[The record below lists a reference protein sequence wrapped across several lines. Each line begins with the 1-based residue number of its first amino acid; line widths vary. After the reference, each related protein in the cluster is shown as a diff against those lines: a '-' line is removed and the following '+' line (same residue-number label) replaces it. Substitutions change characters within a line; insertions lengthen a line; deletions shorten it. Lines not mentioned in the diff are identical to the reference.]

1 MRYIADF
8 HLHSK
13 YSRATSKEMDLLHLN
28 YWAKLKGINIL
39 GTSDFTHPLWF
50 KELEEKLIPLGNG
63 LYQLKNRPNS
73 VLRRPEGFGGS
84 SIFFILTTEVS
95 CIYKKGDKTRRIH
108 LLIFAPSLEVVKKL
122 NQRLEK
128 NYNLHSDGRPIL
140 GIDAKELLKII
151 LDVSTENFVVPAH
164 AWTPW
169 YSLFGSKSGFDSIE
183 ECFEEMTPEIY
194 ALETGLSSDP
204 LMNWRI
210 SSLDR
215 LTLISNSDAHSPE
228 NLGREANVFE
238 GEKINYNLIIKAI
251 KSGAGNNKGL
261 DLGRGELDL
270 PTSPRVYAAKV
281 ARTGRQINNGL
292 KLVET
297 IEFFPEE
304 GKYHFDGHRDCQISL
319 TPKET
324 KKLKGICPVCH
335 RPLTIGV
342 LHRVDDLADRKEPR
356 HKVGAP
362 GFKSIIPLKEIIA
375 QVAGVN
381 KTAKKVK
388 EKYLELIKKQAEFS
402 ILLDLEEEEL
412 FKIASANIVEGII
425 KMRKGEIEKRAGY
438 DGVYGEIKI
447 LFAKKHQEKLF

>member
-8 HLHSK
+8 HIHSK
-13 YSRATSKEMDLLHLN
+13 YSRATSREMDLEHLN
-28 YWAKLKGINIL
+28 QCAKLKGIDIL
-39 GTSDFTHPLWF
+39 GTGDFTHPLWF
-50 KELEEKLIPLGNG
+50 KELEEKLIHLGNG
-63 LYQLKNRPNS
+63 LYRLKDKS
-73 VLRRPEGFGGS
+73 V
-84 SIFFILTTEVS
+84 FFILTTEIS

-108 LLIFAPSLEVVKKL
+108 LLVFAPSLEVVKKL

-151 LDVSTENFVVPAH
+151 LDVSIENFVVPAH

-204 LMNWRI
+204 LMNWRV

-238 GEKINYNLIIKAI
+238 FPDEEGISYQKIIESIKI
-251 KSGAGNNKGL
+251 RKNF
-261 DLGRGELDL
+261 DF
-270 PTSPRVYAAKV
+270 
-281 ARTGRQINNGL
+281 
-292 KLVET
+292 T

-304 GKYHFDGHRDCQISL
+304 GKYHFDGHRNCQISL
-319 TPKET
+319 APRET

-342 LHRVDDLADRKEPR
+342 LHRVDDLADREVPIAPQL
-356 HKVGAP
+356 AP

-375 QVAGVN
+375 QIYGVN

-388 EKYLELIKKQAEFS
+388 EKYLELIKKTEKGEFS
-402 ILLDLEEEEL
+402 VLLDLEEKEL
-412 FKIASANIVEGII
+412 LEIALPRVVQGII
-425 KMRKGEIEKRAGY
+425 KARKGEVVKIGGY
-438 DGVYGEIKI
+438 DGVYGKIKI
-447 LFAKKHQEKLF
+447 LFDKSEQDFQEKMF

>member
-1 MRYIADF
+1 
-8 HLHSK
+8 L
-13 YSRATSKEMDLLHLN
+13 
-28 YWAKLKGINIL
+28 
-39 GTSDFTHPLWF
+39 
-50 KELEEKLIPLGNG
+50 
-63 LYQLKNRPNS
+63 
-73 VLRRPEGFGGS
+73 V
-84 SIFFILTTEVS
+84 
-95 CIYKKGDKTRRIH
+95 
-108 LLIFAPSLEVVKKL
+108 FAPSLEVVKKL

-151 LDVSTENFVVPAH
+151 LDVSIENFVVPAH

-204 LMNWRI
+204 LMNWRV

-238 GEKINYNLIIKAI
+238 FPDEEGISYQKIIESIKI
-251 KSGAGNNKGL
+251 RKNF
-261 DLGRGELDL
+261 DF
-270 PTSPRVYAAKV
+270 
-281 ARTGRQINNGL
+281 
-292 KLVET
+292 T

-304 GKYHFDGHRDCQISL
+304 GKYHFDGHRNCQISL
-319 TPKET
+319 APRET

-342 LHRVDDLADRKEPR
+342 LHRVDDLADREVPIAPQL
-356 HKVGAP
+356 AP

-375 QVAGVN
+375 QIYGVN

-388 EKYLELIKKQAEFS
+388 EKYLELIKKTEKGEFS
-402 ILLDLEEEEL
+402 VLLDLEEKEL
-412 FKIASANIVEGII
+412 LEIALPRVVQGII
-425 KMRKGEIEKRAGY
+425 KARKGEVVKIGGY
-438 DGVYGEIKI
+438 DGVYGKIKI
-447 LFAKKHQEKLF
+447 LFDKSEQDFQEKMF

>member
-13 YSRATSKEMDLLHLN
+13 YSRATSREMDLRHLN
-28 YWAKLKGINIL
+28 QWAKLKGIDIL
-39 GTSDFTHPLWF
+39 GTGDFTHPLWF
-50 KELEEKLIPLGNG
+50 KELEEKLIHLGNG
-63 LYQLKNRPNS
+63 LYRLKDKS
-73 VLRRPEGFGGS
+73 V
-84 SIFFILTTEVS
+84 FFILTTEIS

-108 LLIFAPSLEVVKKL
+108 LLVFAPSLEVVKKL

-151 LDVSTENFVVPAH
+151 LDVSIENFVVPAH

-204 LMNWRI
+204 LMNWRV

-238 GEKINYNLIIKAI
+238 FPDEEGISYQKIIESIKI
-251 KSGAGNNKGL
+251 RKNF
-261 DLGRGELDL
+261 DF
-270 PTSPRVYAAKV
+270 
-281 ARTGRQINNGL
+281 
-292 KLVET
+292 T

-304 GKYHFDGHRDCQISL
+304 GKYHFDGHRNCQISL
-319 TPKET
+319 APRET

-342 LHRVDDLADRKEPR
+342 LHRVDDLADREVPIAPQL
-356 HKVGAP
+356 AP

-375 QVAGVN
+375 QIYGVN

-388 EKYLELIKKQAEFS
+388 EKYLELIKKTEKGEFS
-402 ILLDLEEEEL
+402 VLLDLEEKEL
-412 FKIASANIVEGII
+412 LEIALPRVVQGII
-425 KMRKGEIEKRAGY
+425 KARKGEVVKIGGY
-438 DGVYGEIKI
+438 DGVYGKIKI
-447 LFAKKHQEKLF
+447 LFDKSEQDFQEKMF

>member
-8 HLHSK
+8 HIHSK
-13 YSRATSKEMDLLHLN
+13 YSRATSREMDLEHLN
-28 YWAKLKGINIL
+28 QWAKLKGIDIL
-39 GTSDFTHPLWF
+39 GTGDFTHPLWF
-50 KELEEKLIPLGNG
+50 KELEEKLIHLGNG
-63 LYQLKNRPNS
+63 LYRLKDKS
-73 VLRRPEGFGGS
+73 V
-84 SIFFILTTEVS
+84 FFILTTEIS

-108 LLIFAPSLEVVKKL
+108 LLVFAPSLEVVKKL

-151 LDVSTENFVVPAH
+151 LDVSIENFVVPAH

-204 LMNWRI
+204 LMNWRV

-238 GEKINYNLIIKAI
+238 FPDEEGISYQKIIESIKI
-251 KSGAGNNKGL
+251 RKNF
-261 DLGRGELDL
+261 DF
-270 PTSPRVYAAKV
+270 
-281 ARTGRQINNGL
+281 
-292 KLVET
+292 T

-304 GKYHFDGHRDCQISL
+304 GKYHFDGHRNCQISL
-319 TPKET
+319 APRET

-342 LHRVDDLADRKEPR
+342 LHRVDDLADREVPIAPQL
-356 HKVGAP
+356 AP

-375 QVAGVN
+375 QIYGVN

-388 EKYLELIKKQAEFS
+388 EKYLELIKKTEKGEFS
-402 ILLDLEEEEL
+402 VLLDLEEKEL
-412 FKIASANIVEGII
+412 LEIALPRVVQGII
-425 KMRKGEIEKRAGY
+425 KARKGEVVKIGGY
-438 DGVYGEIKI
+438 DGVYGKIKI
-447 LFAKKHQEKLF
+447 LFDKSEQDFQEKMF

>member
-8 HLHSK
+8 HIHSK
-13 YSRATSKEMDLLHLN
+13 YSRATSREMDLRHLN
-28 YWAKLKGINIL
+28 QWAKLKRIDIL
-39 GTSDFTHPLWF
+39 GTGDFTHPLWF
-50 KELEEKLIPLGNG
+50 KELEEKLIHLGNG
-63 LYQLKNRPNS
+63 LYRLKDKS
-73 VLRRPEGFGGS
+73 V
-84 SIFFILTTEVS
+84 FFILTTEIS

-108 LLIFAPSLEVVKKL
+108 LLVFAPSLEVVKKL

-151 LDVSTENFVVPAH
+151 LDVSIENFVVPAH

-204 LMNWRI
+204 LMNWRV

-238 GEKINYNLIIKAI
+238 FPDEEGISYQKIIESIKI
-251 KSGAGNNKGL
+251 RKNF
-261 DLGRGELDL
+261 DF
-270 PTSPRVYAAKV
+270 
-281 ARTGRQINNGL
+281 
-292 KLVET
+292 T

-304 GKYHFDGHRDCQISL
+304 GKYHFDGHRNCQISL
-319 TPKET
+319 APRET

-342 LHRVDDLADRKEPR
+342 LHRVDDLADREVPIAPQL
-356 HKVGAP
+356 AP

-375 QVAGVN
+375 QIYGVN

-388 EKYLELIKKQAEFS
+388 EKYLELIKKTEKGEFS
-402 ILLDLEEEEL
+402 VLLDLEKKEL
-412 FKIASANIVEGII
+412 LEIALPRVVQGII
-425 KMRKGEIEKRAGY
+425 KARKGEVVKIGGY
-438 DGVYGEIKI
+438 DGVYGKIKI
-447 LFAKKHQEKLF
+447 LFDKSEQDFQEKMF

>member
-8 HLHSK
+8 HIHSK
-13 YSRATSKEMDLLHLN
+13 YSRATSREMDLEHLN
-28 YWAKLKGINIL
+28 QWAKLKGIDIL
-39 GTSDFTHPLWF
+39 GTGDFTHPLWF
-50 KELEEKLIPLGNG
+50 KELEEKLIHLGNG
-63 LYQLKNRPNS
+63 LYRLKDKS
-73 VLRRPEGFGGS
+73 V
-84 SIFFILTTEVS
+84 FFILTTEIS

-108 LLIFAPSLEVVKKL
+108 LLVFAPSLEVVKKL

-151 LDVSTENFVVPAH
+151 LDVSIENFVVPAH

-204 LMNWRI
+204 LMNWRV

-238 GEKINYNLIIKAI
+238 FPDEEGISYQKIIESIKI
-251 KSGAGNNKGL
+251 RKNF
-261 DLGRGELDL
+261 DF
-270 PTSPRVYAAKV
+270 
-281 ARTGRQINNGL
+281 
-292 KLVET
+292 T

-304 GKYHFDGHRDCQISL
+304 GKYHFDGHRNCQISL
-319 TPKET
+319 APRET

-342 LHRVDDLADRKEPR
+342 LHRVDDLADREVPIAPQL
-356 HKVGAP
+356 AP

-375 QVAGVN
+375 QIYGVN

-388 EKYLELIKKQAEFS
+388 EKYLELIKKTEKGEFS
-402 ILLDLEEEEL
+402 VLLDLEKKEL
-412 FKIASANIVEGII
+412 LEIALPRVVQGII
-425 KMRKGEIEKRAGY
+425 KARKGEVVKIGGY
-438 DGVYGEIKI
+438 DGVYGKIKI
-447 LFAKKHQEKLF
+447 LFDKSEQDFQEKMF